1 MTLGSQKTADK
12 ARILVVDDDATIRK
26 VVSIILGQTGYLVD
40 TAQNGEEAIAKSEA
54 NFYNLA
60 LIDVR
65 LPDME
70 GTRLLSLLRETTPR
84 MVKIILTGY
93 PVLENAVEAINRGV
107 DGYLTKPVN
116 SDTLLETV
124 AEHLQKQRENKS
136 FTEEKVKEFVE
147 TRFKEARAARHEPYQ
162 GEVVSTHG

>member
-1 MTLGSQKTADK
+1 MAIGSLKTAEK
-12 ARILVVDDDATIRK
+12 ARILVVDDDASIRK
-26 VVSIILGQTGYLVD
+26 VVSIILGQAGYLVD
-40 TAQNGEEAIAKSEA
+40 TADCVEEAVAKSNA

-70 GTRLLSLLRETTPR
+70 GTKLLTLLRETSPK

-93 PVLENAVEAINRGV
+93 PVLENALEAINRGV

-116 SDTLLETV
+116 SETLLRTV
-124 AEHLQKQRENKS
+124 REHLRKQEKS
-136 FTEEKVKEFVE
+136 KNFTEQSLKEYVE
-147 TRFKEARAARHEPYQ
+147 TRFKEARTIRRELYQ
-162 GEVVSTHG
+162 E